1 MKLVLAEKPSVAQSI
16 AKVLGATKRE
26 DGYLEGNGYVVS
38 WCVGHLVEL
47 SQPEAYDEKYNK
59 WAYADLPIFPDQ
71 WKYQVSASTKKQF
84 GILKK
89 LMARKDVESLVCA
102 TDAGREGEL
111 IFRLVYQQAGCRK
124 PFERLWISS
133 MEDSA
138 IREGFEQLKPSTEY
152 DALYEAA
159 LCRERAD
166 WLVGI
171 NATRLFS
178 TLYGQTLNVGR
189 VMTPTL
195 AMVVMREAAIS
206 AFRPEPFYT
215 VELAFQDFTASG
227 ERMKQKVLADDVARK
242 CVGSVLNVTKAEN
255 KEKSEKPPALYDLT
269 SLQRD
274 ANRVLGFTAQQTLDY
289 TQSLYEKKLV
299 TYPRTDSR
307 YLTSDMKDMLP
318 ELIKS
323 LFNIFPVE
331 DVKNVPVHAAQV
343 INDKKVSDHHAIIP
357 TKEAIKCSLDDL
369 PKGEQAILRLIAT
382 RLFCAVGEPFR
393 YNESVIEL
401 SDGNYIFS
409 AKGKTTVQ
417 SGWKI
422 FSGKPAD
429 KDKEGEKQLPSL
441 TVGEGLSVYSTEVK
455 EGKTSPPKHFT
466 EDTLLQSM
474 ETAGADEMPED
485 AERKGLGTPATRA
498 ATIEKLVRIGFL
510 ERKGDKKTKHLIS
523 THKGTA
529 LVTVMPEQIQSPS
542 MTADWEEKLLMI
554 ERGEYDSNAFLK
566 EIQDITG
573 RQQKNDII
581 AYQIRQSFKPGE
593 ITPEEANQVGYET
606 AMRWTKG
613 KHAFIVAT
621 HIDRSHIHNHI
632 IYNSTSLDC
641 TRKFKNFFLSGL
653 AVQRLSDM
661 VCIEHGLSI
670 IEPKPY
676 RERVKRTIY
685 PKKRTKRDELCAA
698 IDQILKKKPKD
709 FSDFVFQL
717 SELGYEF
724 KDGKQPAFRHSGEKR
739 FIRLRSLGEGYSQED
754 IIAILSGKSVQK
766 ASRASRQVH
775 TQREFNLLIDIQE
788 KMAEGKSAGYE
799 RWAKK
804 YNRKEAARTVCLLK
818 EKGISNYEELTALT
832 EQLSS
837 RFAELSDTI
846 KANEKRM
853 VEIGALQTHINNYSR
868 TRSVYEAYRKSG
880 YSIKF
885 FEEHREEIQIHK
897 AAKKA
902 FDQLPGKKV
911 PTRQSL
917 NEEYHRLLSGKKE
930 AYAEYRQV
938 KKDMQEYLIAKQ
950 TVEHILG
957 IDRKNRII
965 TQQQNLD

>member
-1 MKLVLAEKPSVAQSI
+1 MKTIVRK
-16 AKVLGATKRE
+16 K
-26 DGYLEGNGYVVS
+26 YLDRIIELNGT
-38 WCVGHLVEL
+38 
-47 SQPEAYDEKYNK
+47 
-59 WAYADLPIFPDQ
+59 PDI
-71 WKYQVSASTKKQF
+71 KIIT
-84 GILKK
+84 GIRRSGKSK
-89 LMARKDVESLVCA
+89 LM
-102 TDAGREGEL
+102 
-111 IFRLVYQQAGCRK
+111 QAY
-124 PFERLWISS
+124 
-133 MEDSA
+133 MEH
-138 IREGFEQLKPSTEY
+138 LKTN
-152 DALYEAA
+152 
-159 LCRERAD
+159 C
-166 WLVGI
+166 
-171 NATRLFS
+171 
-178 TLYGQTLNVGR
+178 
-189 VMTPTL
+189 
-195 AMVVMREAAIS
+195 
-206 AFRPEPFYT
+206 
-215 VELAFQDFTASG
+215 
-227 ERMKQKVLADDVARK
+227 
-242 CVGSVLNVTKAEN
+242 EN
-255 KEKSEKPPALYDLT
+255 
-269 SLQRD
+269 
-274 ANRVLGFTAQQTLDY
+274 
-289 TQSLYEKKLV
+289 
-299 TYPRTDSR
+299 
-307 YLTSDMKDMLP
+307 
-318 ELIKS
+318 
-323 LFNIFPVE
+323 
-331 DVKNVPVHAAQV
+331 
-343 INDKKVSDHHAIIP
+343 
-357 TKEAIKCSLDDL
+357 
-369 PKGEQAILRLIAT
+369 
-382 RLFCAVGEPFR
+382 
-393 YNESVIEL
+393 
-401 SDGNYIFS
+401 
-409 AKGKTTVQ
+409 
-417 SGWKI
+417 
-422 FSGKPAD
+422 
-429 KDKEGEKQLPSL
+429 
-441 TVGEGLSVYSTEVK
+441 
-455 EGKTSPPKHFT
+455 
-466 EDTLLQSM
+466 
-474 ETAGADEMPED
+474 
-485 AERKGLGTPATRA
+485 
-498 ATIEKLVRIGFL
+498 
-510 ERKGDKKTKHLIS
+510 
-523 THKGTA
+523 
-529 LVTVMPEQIQSPS
+529 
-542 MTADWEEKLLMI
+542 
-554 ERGEYDSNAFLK
+554 
-566 EIQDITG
+566 
-573 RQQKNDII
+573 
-581 AYQIRQSFKPGE
+581 
-593 ITPEEANQVGYET
+593 
-606 AMRWTKG
+606 
-613 KHAFIVAT
+613 
-621 HIDRSHIHNHI
+621 
-632 IYNSTSLDC
+632 
-641 TRKFKNFFLSGL
+641 
-653 AVQRLSDM
+653 
-661 VCIEHGLSI
+661 GLSI